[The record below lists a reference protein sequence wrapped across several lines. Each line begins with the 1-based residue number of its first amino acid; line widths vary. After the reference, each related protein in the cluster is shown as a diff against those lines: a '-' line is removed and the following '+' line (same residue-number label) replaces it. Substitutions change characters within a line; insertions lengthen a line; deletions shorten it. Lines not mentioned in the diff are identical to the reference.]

1 MGNVD
6 GEGNYIVPEQAKGHG
21 GWMVDASIGKSLR
34 LKKGSLSINLSLTN
48 VLNNQDI
55 VTGGYEQ
62 SRSDYTTDASGAI
75 SNYRA
80 YKFSKNVKK
89 YYAFGTNGLLNIAYK
104 F

>member
-1 MGNVD
+1 MGVATIFTIAHLYEVEVAGFVITVEALHN
-6 GEGNYIVPEQAKGHG
+6 GWSRWGTEGIWIAFLCADKVA
-21 GWMVDASIGKSLR
+21 V
-34 LKKGSLSINLSLTN
+34 
-48 VLNNQDI
+48 
-55 VTGGYEQ
+55 GGYEQ